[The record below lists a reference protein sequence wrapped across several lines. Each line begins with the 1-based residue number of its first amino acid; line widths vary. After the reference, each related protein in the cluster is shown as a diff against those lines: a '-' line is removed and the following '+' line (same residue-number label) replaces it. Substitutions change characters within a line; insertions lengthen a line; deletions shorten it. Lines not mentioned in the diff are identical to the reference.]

1 MRQVKMVS
9 NIYLN
14 DAIKTGKFL
23 MRRAEFE
30 VKRKS
35 PNAKGVSPKCIF
47 YALILAAIG
56 AAVFSVYFITSLVS
70 EAQEGSLYAKSAS
83 KLRSKVRGEN
93 RHEAAAAVE
102 EAPQVD
108 VAPAQPPASQEQAAG
123 AADTARSGEDGHAA
137 GGVEVTVDDGSHPA
151 LARSRT
157 VVLYTENGRINTG
170 VWPSWGTE
178 GGHTATLNWAAAGVQ
193 VHKSCPKPCTITH
206 DQGALSRADAVI
218 VETVNHPKF
227 GLGGSPLDWPSKAD
241 NRPNPRA
248 ALVQAGALPRPRD
261 DAGRE
266 LSLPSLLPAV
276 GVFYYEPES
285 NYPAHSAGSEEVQ
298 AHTEFSVVASMQ
310 ATLPITLV
318 CPWGKAIAQYLS
330 PPPTKHSDHLLAY
343 FSEHGYAERHSKK
356 IEELFTAAG
365 GELHAYNT
373 RKNRETPPEAGGDPY
388 QLSRRL
394 DFVGTYKF
402 VLVTDGASQEDF
414 INPEWSQAFL
424 AGTVPIYA
432 GAPNAHMYAP
442 GPRSY
447 LLLHEFESGEQLWSY
462 IRSFAGVGDSAVE
475 RAYARFFDWK
485 GGAGKAAREDEP
497 EEGKGS
503 AVDGRAQLGT
513 GEGTRPAQEEQV
525 IDRAVQRWERP
536 PVPSDGEAV
545 ARAEGEG
552 ASEGFA
558 MDSEVAW
565 RAFRRHM
572 DHCVHYAECRVCSLV
587 HELT

>member
-70 EAQEGSLYAKSAS
+70 ESQEGSLYAKSAS
-83 KLRSKVRGEN
+83 KLRSKVRGEPV
-93 RHEAAAAVE
+93 HEVVAPAVE
-102 EAPQVD
+102 EVKEE
-108 VAPAQPPASQEQAAG
+108 APAAQHEEQAP
-123 AADTARSGEDGHAA
+123 ADTGSQGEQGQGGA
-137 GGVEVTVDDGSHPA
+137 GGVEVRVEEGVHAELNRP
-151 LARSRT
+151 RT

-170 VWPSWGTE
+170 VWPAWGTE
-178 GGHTATLNWAAAGVQ
+178 GGNTATLNWAAAGVQ
-193 VHKSCPKPCTITH
+193 VHKSCPKACTITH

-241 NRPNPRA
+241 NRANPRA
-248 ALVQAGALPRPRD
+248 ALVQSGALPQPKD

-266 LSLPSLLPAV
+266 LSVPSLLPAV
-276 GVFYYEPES
+276 GVFYYEPET
-285 NYPAHSAGSEEVQ
+285 NYPAHSAGSEEVR
-298 AHTEFSVVASMQ
+298 AHTEFSLIASSK

-318 CPWGKAIAQYLS
+318 CPWGKAIAQYLAPA
-330 PPPTKHSDHLLAY
+330 PPKHPDRLLAY
-343 FSEHGYAERHSKK
+343 FSEHGYAERYSGK
-356 IEELFTAAG
+356 IDQLFAAAG
-365 GELHAYNT
+365 ADLHAFNT
-373 RKNRETPPEAGGDPY
+373 RKNRDTPAEAGGDPY
-388 QLSRRL
+388 QLSHRL

-414 INPEWSQAFL
+414 MNPEWSQAFL

-447 LLLHEFESGEQLWSY
+447 LLLDEFESGEQLWSY
-462 IRSFAGVGDSAVE
+462 IRSFSSSESGWE
-475 RAYARFFDWK
+475 RSYARFFDWK
-485 GGAGKAAREDEP
+485 GGAGKAYKEDEP

-503 AVDGRAQLGT
+503 AHDGRAQLGT
-513 GEGTRPAQEEQV
+513 GEGTRPAQDEQV
-525 IDRAVQRWERP
+525 IDRALQRWERP
-536 PVPSDGEAV
+536 PVPTDGEGV